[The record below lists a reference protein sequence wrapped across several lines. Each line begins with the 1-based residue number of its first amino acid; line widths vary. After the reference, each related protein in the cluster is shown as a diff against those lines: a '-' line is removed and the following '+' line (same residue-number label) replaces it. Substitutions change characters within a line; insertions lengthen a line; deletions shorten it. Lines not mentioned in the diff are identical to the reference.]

1 MESRRRRALGC
12 GVLLVLLLA
21 GGCRG
26 AGVNTSP
33 QACDDARSV
42 LGQFH
47 GLRGSAE
54 EARAAQIEAM
64 RPELA
69 KVAESA
75 EGDVRGAIQ
84 RLVDTIEAAKIDSRE
99 PAATLGPKLAEFD
112 TAFEEVRQEFDEICD

>member
-1 MESRRRRALGC
+1 MGSHRRRALGC

-33 QACDDARSV
+33 QACDDARTV

-54 EARAAQIEAM
+54 EVRATQIEAM
-64 RPELA
+64 QPELA

-75 EGDVRGAIQ
+75 DGDVKGAIQ
-84 RLVDTIEAAKIDSRE
+84 RLADTIEAADIDSSQ
-99 PAATLGPKLAEFD
+99 PAATLRPKLAEFD
-112 TAFEEVRQEFDEICD
+112 TAFEQVRQEFDEVCD